1 FMSIGFAAF
10 VVFMENKHQ
19 KTITVNDYCS
29 NEMFKNQVA
38 YWVGQIKEQ
47 GMNKILM
54 S

>member
-1 FMSIGFAAF
+1 VSYYF
-10 VVFMENKHQ
+10 K
-19 KTITVNDYCS
+19 